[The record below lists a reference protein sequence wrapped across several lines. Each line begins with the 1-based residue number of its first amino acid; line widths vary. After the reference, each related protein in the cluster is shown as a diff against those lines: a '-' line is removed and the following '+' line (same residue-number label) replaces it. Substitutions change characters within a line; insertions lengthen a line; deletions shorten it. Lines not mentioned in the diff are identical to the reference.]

1 MKAIPCILMCEAEL
15 CQQGIYNTLYETEMD
30 GMEKSGMRVTTNE
43 DYFWQLQEQLYS
55 IYRNGQCPEKINESR
70 Y

>member
-1 MKAIPCILMCEAEL
+1 MCEAEL

-55 IYRNGQCPEKINESR
+55 IYRNNVLKRSMKADINIK
-70 Y
+70 